1 MHPSVP
7 VYEGHLPIETK
18 TNCAPSICGWP
29 VGGALFPGRGAGKV
43 VGAWLGVSIAMEQL
57 HV

>member
-1 MHPSVP
+1 MHQSVP

-18 TNCAPSICGWP
+18 TICAPSICGWP
-29 VGGALFPGRGAGKV
+29 VGGALLPGCGAGKV
-43 VGAWLGVSIAMEQL
+43 VGIWLGVGIAREHL